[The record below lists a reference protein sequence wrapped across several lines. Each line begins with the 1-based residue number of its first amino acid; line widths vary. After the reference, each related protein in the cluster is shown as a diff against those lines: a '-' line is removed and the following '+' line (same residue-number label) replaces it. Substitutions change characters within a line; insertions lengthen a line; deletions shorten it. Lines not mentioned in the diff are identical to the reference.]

1 MVYSERGVEVKKMIR
16 LLSMAAPVIYMIAI
30 WVMSGLPHDA
40 IMNLP
45 NNAVDR
51 FLKESLHLVEFAIL
65 YGLIIHAFLAN
76 GKLTPFISLAA
87 AIFASF
93 YGLADEIHQAFVP
106 YRSATLIDAIK
117 DVTGVFIAF
126 MVVKYMYFDKN
137 SRIGRWM
144 AIFSEWARPQ

>member
-1 MVYSERGVEVKKMIR
+1 MKKMIR
-16 LLSMAAPVIYMIAI
+16 LLSIAAPVVYMMAI
-30 WVMSGLPHDA
+30 WVMSGLPHDT
-40 IMNLP
+40 IMDLP
-45 NNAVDR
+45 NNTVDH

-65 YGLIIHAFLAN
+65 YVLIIYAFLAN

-93 YGLADEIHQAFVP
+93 YGLADEIHQAFIP

-117 DVTGVFIAF
+117 DVTGIFIAF
-126 MVVKYMYFDKN
+126 IIVKYMYFEKN

-144 AIFSEWARPQ
+144 AVFSEWARPQ